1 MFIALSCFT
10 IVNDT
15 AAEVRAAFRAR
26 PHLVDNAEGF
36 VGMEVMSPVGNQDE
50 IWLMTR
56 WRDQL
61 CYRNWHRG
69 HAYRES
75 HMGIPKGLKLVPGS
89 AVVRLFDVF
98 AD

>member
-10 IVNDT
+10 IANDT
-15 AAEVRAAFRAR
+15 SEDVRAAFRAR
-26 PHLVDNAEGF
+26 PHLVDSADGF

-56 WRDQL
+56 WRDQDS
-61 CYRNWHRG
+61 YTAWHRS
-69 HAYRES
+69 HEYRES
-75 HMGIPKGLKLVPGS
+75 HKGIPKGLKLVPGS